1 LALTVAARN
10 SALRS
15 GGTGQHEYFFS
26 RACKDANWVLRD
38 GELGVFWSPW
48 VGSIRDSLEELALN
62 KAELVDVVAK
72 EAGTTKKDA
81 EQVINKMMETIIKHI
96 ASGEKVTL
104 VGFGTFEARQRKART
119 GRNPK
124 TNEPLHIPAKRV
136 PGFRVGKEF
145 SEAVNKRK

>member
-1 LALTVAARN
+1 LALSESGFGLFAKC
-10 SALRS
+10 
-15 GGTGQHEYFFS
+15 GGTSDTADKVEVAKFYITH
-26 RACKDANWVLRD
+26 V
-38 GELGVFWSPW
+38 ELVNARSPTGIPW
-48 VGSIRDSLEELALN
+48 LGPHSFTEEFVLN

-81 EQVINKMMETIIKHI
+81 EQVINKMMDTIVKHV

-104 VGFGTFEARQRKART
+104 VGFGTFEARQRRART

-145 SEAVNKRK
+145 SEAVNKKK

>member
-1 LALTVAARN
+1 M
-10 SALRS
+10 RS
-15 GGTGQHEYFFS
+15 F
-26 RACKDANWVLRD
+26 V
-38 GELGVFWSPW
+38 
-48 VGSIRDSLEELALN
+48 LN

-81 EQVINKMMETIIKHI
+81 EQVINKMMETVIKHV
-96 ASGEKVTL
+96 ATGEKVTL

-145 SEAVNKRK
+145 SEAVNKKGR

>member
-1 LALTVAARN
+1 M
-10 SALRS
+10 
-15 GGTGQHEYFFS
+15 
-26 RACKDANWVLRD
+26 
-38 GELGVFWSPW
+38 
-48 VGSIRDSLEELALN
+48 N
-62 KAELVDVVAK
+62 KAELVDVVAR

-81 EQVINKMMETIIKHI
+81 ETVINVMMETIVKRVS
-96 ASGEKVTL
+96 SGERVTL

-145 SEAVNKRK
+145 SEAVNSKRGR

>member
-1 LALTVAARN
+1 V
-10 SALRS
+10 
-15 GGTGQHEYFFS
+15 
-26 RACKDANWVLRD
+26 
-38 GELGVFWSPW
+38 
-48 VGSIRDSLEELALN
+48 N

-81 EQVINKMMETIIKHI
+81 EQVINKMMDTIIK
-96 ASGEKVTL
+96 SVSTGEKVTL

-145 SEAVNKRK
+145 SEAVNKKGR

>member
-1 LALTVAARN
+1 
-10 SALRS
+10 
-15 GGTGQHEYFFS
+15 
-26 RACKDANWVLRD
+26 
-38 GELGVFWSPW
+38 
-48 VGSIRDSLEELALN
+48 LN

-81 EQVINKMMETIIKHI
+81 ETVINVMMETIVKRV
-96 ASGEKVTL
+96 ATGERVTL

-136 PGFRVGKEF
+136 AGFRVGKEF
-145 SEAVNKRK
+145 GEAVNAKRHR